1 MNVRVCTRA
10 RARQGLTARMQPYAH
25 AYRAMNALQYKFKNL
40 QGGLALQKKAADF
53 GDDLLSMWV

>member
-10 RARQGLTARMQPYAH
+10 RARQGLTALVMQPYAH
-25 AYRAMNALQYKFKNL
+25 AYRAMNALQDKLKNL

-53 GDDLLSMWV
+53 GDDLLSM